1 MMYRLLHIMFH
12 LFRAFKSLCW
22 CLVYFVRDYVLRK
35 RPKSWWDEDE

>member
-22 CLVYFVRDYVLRK
+22 CLVYFVLRK